1 MRRRAIIKNLSLIPL
16 TGFIGSLFPSKIY
29 AQSSTDKTDK
39 FISGNDSDLGVVGL
53 GGRKNGKIV
62 GKGIYERLGVR
73 PVINGR
79 GTITIIGGCRVLPE
93 VEQAMK
99 EATLDYVELDELMD
113 GVGKRLAELT
123 GAEFGM
129 VTSGATGAMIMA
141 TTGIVTGGDPDKLW
155 QLPDLKGMKNEVII
169 PKYSWTAYE
178 SAVRG
183 VGVKMITVDS
193 REELEAALGPQ
204 TAMVLVLAGSRSM
217 SGPLSV
223 KEISSITK
231 PLGVPILVDA
241 AAEGLPVPNPHI
253 ELGADLVAYSGGK
266 YLSGPQCAG
275 LLIGR
280 KDLIKAA
287 WVTSS
292 PHHGFGRGYK
302 VGREEILGMLA
313 AVEMWMKR
321 NHSKEREIWTN
332 RLDYIANRLNKIQGV
347 STTIHQPR
355 PDQLSNPSP
364 SLNVQ
369 WELARIPLEGHE
381 VEDLLWNA
389 NPRVAVSG
397 AGSFLPFPP
406 NIKPNIS
413 INTSQLKDGEEKII
427 ADRVFEVLSNPPT
440 LKKTVAKP
448 AFDISGEWDLTIEF
462 AAGISKQTFVIS
474 QKGNNLAG
482 THYASYAT
490 RELKGDIQGNELLIR
505 SSYTSDG
512 VRLNFTFK
520 GNVKENRTMDGN
532 VSLSEYGDAK
542 WSAKRRD
549 YSTANK

>member
-1 MRRRAIIKNLSLIPL
+1 MKRRNLIKNLGLIPL
-16 TGFIGSLFPSKIY
+16 TGFMGHLLPSK
-29 AQSSTDKTDK
+29 AFAGGLTDGLVRVNGPDQDA
-39 FISGNDSDLGVVGL
+39 IGL
-53 GGRKNGKIV
+53 GGTKFDGISRT
-62 GKGIYERLGVR
+62 GIYERLGVR
-73 PVINGR
+73 PVVNGR
-79 GTITIIGGCRVLPE
+79 GTITIIGGCRLLPE
-93 VEQAMK
+93 VEHAMR

-129 VTSGATGAMIMA
+129 VTTGATGAMIMA

-155 QLPDLKGMKNEVII
+155 QLPDLTGMKDEVII

-193 REELEAALGPQ
+193 REELEAALGPR
-204 TAMVLVLAGSRSM
+204 TAMVLVLAGRRSM
-217 SGPLSV
+217 RGPLSV
-223 KEISSITK
+223 AEISSITK

-266 YLSGPQCAG
+266 YLGGPQCAG

-302 VGREEILGMLA
+302 VGREEIMGMLV

-321 NHSKEREIWTN
+321 DHIREREIWTN
-332 RLDYIANRLNKIQGV
+332 RLGYIANRLNKIEGV
-347 STTIHQPR
+347 RSTVHQPR

-364 SLNVQ
+364 SLLVQ
-369 WELARIPLEGHE
+369 WDMAKIPLEGHE

-397 AGSFLPFPP
+397 SGSFLPFPP
-406 NIKPNIS
+406 NTKPNIR
-413 INTSQLKDGEEKII
+413 INTSQLKDGEEKTI
-427 ADRVFEVLSNPPT
+427 ADRVFEVLSDPPT
-440 LKKTVAKP
+440 LKRTVVKP
-448 AFDISGEWDLTIEF
+448 AFDISGEWDLTIKF
-462 AAGISKQTFVIS
+462 AAGISKQTFVFS
-474 QKGNNLAG
+474 QKDNDLAG

-490 RELKGDIQGNELLIR
+490 RELKGNIQGNEILIR
-505 SSYTSDG
+505 SSYTLNG
-512 VRLNFTFK
+512 VRLNFTFT
-520 GNVKENRTMDGN
+520 GSVRENLKMEGD
-532 VSLSEYGDAK
+532 VSLSEYGEAK
-542 WSAKRRD
+542 WSAIRRE
-549 YSTANK
+549 YTSANQ

>member
-1 MRRRAIIKNLSLIPL
+1 MKRRSIIKNLSLIPL
-16 TGFIGSLFPSKIY
+16 TGFIGHLLPCTTFAGGLS
-29 AQSSTDKTDK
+29 DRTDK
-39 FISGNDSDLGVVGL
+39 FVGGNDSDQRVAGL
-53 GGRKNGKIV
+53 GGTKPHKIG

-79 GTITIIGGCRVLPE
+79 GTVTIIGGSRLLPE
-93 VEQAMK
+93 VEKAMQ

-113 GVGKRLAELT
+113 GVGVRLAELT
-123 GAEFGM
+123 GAEYGM
-129 VTSGATGAMIMA
+129 VTTGATGAMIMA
-141 TTGIVTGGDPDKLW
+141 TTGILTGGDPDKLW
-155 QLPDLKGMKNEVII
+155 QLPDLGGMKNEVII
-169 PKYSWTAYE
+169 PKYSWTAYG

-193 REELEAALGPQ
+193 REELVAALGPQ

-217 SGPLSV
+217 NGPLSV
-223 KEISSITK
+223 EEISSITK

-253 ELGADLVAYSGGK
+253 AQGADLVAYSGGK
-266 YLSGPQCAG
+266 YLRGPQCAG

-313 AVEMWMKR
+313 AVEMWMER
-321 NHSKEREIWTN
+321 DHLKERGIWTN
-332 RLDYIANRLNKIQGV
+332 RLEHIANRLNKIQGV

-364 SLNVQ
+364 SLDVE
-369 WELARIPLEGHE
+369 WDMKKIPLEGHE

-389 NPRVAVSG
+389 NPRIAVSG
-397 AGSFLPFPP
+397 SGSFLPFPP
-406 NIKPNIS
+406 NTGPNIR

-427 ADRVFEVLSNPPT
+427 ANHVFEVLSNPPIIQRT
-440 LKKTVAKP
+440 LGP
-448 AFDISGEWDLTIEF
+448 AEFDIAGEWDVRIEF
-462 AAGISKQTFVIS
+462 AATVSNQTFVLV
-474 QKGNNLAG
+474 QKDNDVVG
-482 THYASYAT
+482 THYGSYAP
-490 RELKGDIQGNELLIR
+490 RKLEGSIHGNEVLIR
-505 SSYTSDG
+505 SSYTLDG
-512 VRLNFTFK
+512 VRLNFTFT
-520 GNVKENRTMDGN
+520 GRVENGLTMGGN
-532 VSLSEYGDAK
+532 VSLSEYGNGK
-542 WSAKRRD
+542 WEARRR
-549 YSTANK
+549 Y

>member
-1 MRRRAIIKNLSLIPL
+1 MKRRNLIKNLSLIPL
-16 TGFIGSLFPSKIY
+16 TGFIGYLFPSKTFAGGLTDKADSLVGVNGPDQGVIGLEGTKFDGI
-29 AQSSTDKTDK
+29 SST
-39 FISGNDSDLGVVGL
+39 
-53 GGRKNGKIV
+53 
-62 GKGIYERLGVR
+62 GIYERLGVR
-73 PVINGR
+73 PVVNGR
-79 GTITIIGGCRVLPE
+79 GTITIIGGCRILPE
-93 VEQAMK
+93 VEQAMR
-99 EATLDYVELDELMD
+99 EATRDYVELDELMD

-129 VTSGATGAMIMA
+129 VTTGATGAMIMA

-155 QLPDLKGMKNEVII
+155 QLPDLTGMKDEVII

-193 REELEAALGPQ
+193 REELEAALGPR
-204 TAMVLVLAGSRSM
+204 TAMVLVLAGRSSM

-266 YLSGPQCAG
+266 YLNGPQCAG

-280 KDLIKAA
+280 RDLIRAA

-302 VGREEILGMLA
+302 VGREEIMGMLA

-321 NHSKEREIWTN
+321 DHTKEREIWTN
-332 RLDYIANRLNKIQGV
+332 RLEYIAKRLNKIKGV
-347 STTIHQPR
+347 GTTIHQPG

-364 SLNVQ
+364 SLRVQ
-369 WELARIPLEGHE
+369 WDMAKIPLEGHE

-397 AGSFLPFPP
+397 SGSFLPFPP
-406 NIKPNIS
+406 NIEPNIR

-427 ADRVFEVLSNPPT
+427 ADRVFEVLSKPPIIERN
-440 LKKTVAKP
+440 LDP
-448 AFDISGEWDLTIEF
+448 ADFNIGGEWDVRIEF
-462 AAGISKQTFVIS
+462 AATVSNQTFVLV
-474 QKGNNLAG
+474 QKKNGIVG
-482 THYASYAT
+482 THYGSYAS
-490 RELKGDIQGNELLIR
+490 RKLEGNIHRNEVLIR
-505 SSYTSDG
+505 STYTLDG
-512 VRLNFTFK
+512 VRLNFTFN
-520 GNVKENRTMDGN
+520 GGVESDLIMGGN
-532 VSLSEYGDAK
+532 VSLSEYGNGK
-542 WSAKRRD
+542 WEARRR
-549 YSTANK
+549 Y

>member
-1 MRRRAIIKNLSLIPL
+1 MRRRAIIKKLSLIPL
-16 TGFIGSLFPSKIY
+16 TGFIGYLLPSKTFAGEISPFKGDVGIGGTKL
-29 AQSSTDKTDK
+29 AKTA
-39 FISGNDSDLGVVGL
+39 
-53 GGRKNGKIV
+53 

-79 GTITIIGGCRVLPE
+79 GTITVIGGCRLLPE
-93 VEQAMK
+93 VEQAME

-123 GAEFGM
+123 GTEYGM
-129 VTSGATGAMIMA
+129 VTTGATGALIMA

-155 QLPDLKGMKNEVII
+155 QLPDLRGMKNEVII

-183 VGVKMITVDS
+183 VGVKMISVDN
-193 REELEAALGPQ
+193 REELEAALGPR
-204 TAMVLVLAGSRSM
+204 TAMVLVLAGPRSM
-217 SGPLSV
+217 SGPLSL

-253 ELGADLVAYSGGK
+253 ESGADLVAYSGGK
-266 YLSGPQCAG
+266 YLRGPQCAG

-280 KDLIKAA
+280 KDLIEAA

-321 NHSKEREIWTN
+321 NHRKEREVWTD
-332 RLDYIANRLNKIQGV
+332 RLDYIANRLSKIKGV
-347 STTIHQPR
+347 STTIHQPG

-364 SLNVQ
+364 SLHVD
-369 WELARIPLEGHE
+369 WDMAEIPLEGNE
-381 VEDLLWNA
+381 VEGLLWDA

-406 NIKPNIS
+406 NNNPNIR
-413 INTSQLKDGEEKII
+413 INTSQLKDGEEKLI
-427 ADRVFEVLSNPPT
+427 ADAVFGVLSNPPIV
-440 LKKTVAKP
+440 KKDLRP
-448 AFDISGEWDLTIEF
+448 ADFNVSGEWDVKIEF
-462 AAGISKQTFVIS
+462 AATASNQTFVFV
-474 QKGNNLAG
+474 QKDNDLIG
-482 THYASYAT
+482 THYGSYAS
-490 RELKGDIQGNELLIR
+490 RELVGGIHGNEILIR
-505 SSYTSDG
+505 SSYTLNG
-512 VRLNFTFK
+512 VRLNFTFA
-520 GNVKENRTMDGN
+520 GSLENDHTMGGE
-532 VSLSEYGDAK
+532 VSLSEYGNGK
-542 WSAKRRD
+542 WEAKRR
-549 YSTANK
+549 Y

>member
-1 MRRRAIIKNLSLIPL
+1 MKRRSIIKRLSLIPL
-16 TGFIGSLFPSKIY
+16 TGFIGHLLPFRTY
-29 AQSSTDKTDK
+29 AGGLSDRSDKLVG
-39 FISGNDSDLGVVGL
+39 GNDSDQGVAGL
-53 GGRKNGKIV
+53 GGTKPHKIG
-62 GKGIYERLGVR
+62 GKGIYGRLGVR

-79 GTITIIGGCRVLPE
+79 GTVTIIGGSRLLPE
-93 VEQAMK
+93 VEQAMQ

-113 GVGKRLAELT
+113 GVGMRLAELT

-129 VTSGATGAMIMA
+129 VTTGATGAMIMA
-141 TTGIVTGGDPDKLW
+141 TTGILTGGDPDRLW
-155 QLPDLKGMKNEVII
+155 QLPDLSGMKDEVII
-169 PKYSWTAYE
+169 PKYSWTAYG

-193 REELEAALGPQ
+193 REELMAALGPQ
-204 TAMVLVLAGSRSM
+204 TAMVLVLAGRRSM
-217 SGPLSV
+217 NGPLSV
-223 KEISSITK
+223 EEISSVTK

-253 ELGADLVAYSGGK
+253 AQGADLVAYSGGK
-266 YLSGPQCAG
+266 YLRGPQCAG

-313 AVEMWMKR
+313 AVEMWM
-321 NHSKEREIWTN
+321 ERDHVEESGIWTN
-332 RLDYIANRLNKIQGV
+332 RLESIANRLNKMHGV

-364 SLNVQ
+364 SLDVE
-369 WELARIPLEGHE
+369 WDMTKIPLEGHE

-397 AGSFLPFPP
+397 SGSFLPFPP
-406 NIKPNIS
+406 NTGPNIR

-427 ADRVFEVLSNPPT
+427 AERVFTVLSKPPVIERT
-440 LKKTVAKP
+440 LGP
-448 AFDISGEWDLTIEF
+448 AEFDIAGEWDITIYF
-462 AAGISKQTFVIS
+462 AATVSDQTFVLV
-474 QKGNNLAG
+474 QKDNDVVG
-482 THYASYAT
+482 THHGSYAP
-490 RELKGDIQGNELLIR
+490 RKLQGSIHGNEVLIR
-505 SSYTSDG
+505 SSYTLDG
-512 VRLNFTFK
+512 VRLNFTFT
-520 GNVKENRTMDGN
+520 GRVENDLTMGGN
-532 VSLSEYGDAK
+532 VSLSEYGNGK
-542 WSAKRRD
+542 WEARRR
-549 YSTANK
+549 Y